1 MRATILLAVLVALT
15 GGAQASLVE
24 DTTGLH
30 YQNDGGTGQ
39 DATDRC
45 EEVDREGTDGA
56 EATLVRGDGAQ
67 GGQLVPVDDAADHWR
82 LVVPDPSST
91 STVEVKVESST
102 PLRALGYEEADRVPL
117 VHQRVTVQTVGCEP
131 LDTESFPVGQ
141 DGALAFDPGDEERFR
156 LSLSIE
162 PALGDTA
169 GPGLPAP
176 VPVGQHCAP
185 TCLFAYHISAG

>member
-15 GGAQASLVE
+15 GGAQASLIE

-30 YQNDGGTGQ
+30 YQNDGATGQ

-45 EEVDREGTDGA
+45 EEVEPEGANGS
-56 EATLVRGDGAQ
+56 EATLVHAAGAK
-67 GGQLVPVDDAADHWR
+67 GGQLVPVDDPADHWR
-82 LVVPDPSST
+82 LVVPEPSTT

-102 PLRALGYEEADRVPL
+102 PLGALGEEADRVPL

-131 LDTESFPVGQ
+131 LDTESFPAGQ
-141 DGALAFDPGDEERFR
+141 DATVAFEPGDEERFR
-156 LSLSIE
+156 LSLSLE
-162 PALGDTA
+162 PALGDTVA
-169 GPGLPAP
+169 PGLPAP

-185 TCLFAYHISAG
+185 TCLFAYHVSAS

>member
-1 MRATILLAVLVALT
+1 MRATILLAALVALA
-15 GGAQASLVE
+15 GGVQASLIE

-45 EEVDREGTDGA
+45 EDVARQGTNGTEATLEHADGA
-56 EATLVRGDGAQ
+56 E
-67 GGQLVPVDDAADHWR
+67 GGQLVPVDDPADHWR
-82 LVVPDPSST
+82 LVVPEASSV

-102 PLRALGYEEADRVPL
+102 PLGALDEEEIDQVPL

-131 LDTESFPVGQ
+131 LDTESFPAGEEATVV
-141 DGALAFDPGDEERFR
+141 FEPGDETRFR

-162 PALGDTA
+162 PGVGDTA
-169 GPGLPAP
+169 APGLVGP

-185 TCLFAYHISAG
+185 TCLFAYHMSAS